1 MKLKNIKADST
12 SPEEVE
18 LALTRY
24 QEGSM
29 TTDEIAKLAN
39 VCPATLTVWVKKAG
53 MHLRQR
59 GRRRL
64 VQPTPLHLK
73 ILELAGH
80 QRYDQIGE
88 TYGMRKQSIHR
99 IIKRWRGWNQSSKAP
114 FEPGDVISWKGRR
127 LTVIDA
133 NAKEGTLVDEKNQ
146 QRYTKFPWAGTSHP
160 RKIGVSKE
168 YQVAA

>member
-64 VQPTPLHLK
+64 VEPTVRHLQ

-80 QRYDQIGE
+80 QRYDQIGANF
-88 TYGMRKQSIHR
+88 GMRKQSIHR
-99 IIKRWRGWNQSSKAP
+99 IIKRWRGWSSPVKAP
-114 FEPGDVISWKGRR
+114 FEPGDTIVWKGRK

-133 NAKEGTLVDEKNQ
+133 NIKEGTLIDEKTQ
-146 QRYTKFPWAGTSHP
+146 QRYVKFPWAGTTHP

-168 YQVAA
+168 YQVKP